1 MKPKLILIGVG
12 AALLITAVW
21 YFALWS
27 PKGEDLDKAKADLA
41 AQEQRASELSA
52 RLARLKKLEAN
63 ADVLERDRALLATA
77 IPTADQLDAFLL
89 QVNER
94 AARAG
99 VDLASIAPQQPAV
112 AAAAAAPGT
121 SSVGGPTPI
130 GLQMQVTGDYFAVLR
145 FLEQLR
151 DGERLVTVE
160 NFTLS
165 KNGEGNQMAASI
177 GGRMFIAPTVVIPT
191 ATPTTVPSA

>member
-12 AALLITAVW
+12 AALLISAVW

-41 AQEQRASELSA
+41 AQEQRASELEA

-77 IPTADQLDAFLL
+77 IPTADQLDTFLL

-99 VDLASIAPQQPAV
+99 VDFTSIAPQQPA
-112 AAAAAAPGT
+112 AATGAPGT
-121 SSVGGPTPI
+121 AAGGPTPV
-130 GLQMQVTGDYFAVLR
+130 GLQIQVTGDYFAILR

-160 NFTLS
+160 NFSLS
-165 KNGEGNQMAASI
+165 KGGEGNQMSASI
-177 GGRMFIAPTVVIPT
+177 GGRMFIAPTVVVPT

>member
-1 MKPKLILIGVG
+1 MKPRLILIGVG
-12 AALLITAVW
+12 AALVITAIW

-41 AQEQRASELSA
+41 AQEQRQSELTA

-77 IPTADQLDAFLL
+77 IPTADQLDTFLL

-94 AARAG
+94 ATRAG
-99 VDLASIAPQQPAV
+99 VNFTSIAPQQPAP
-112 AAAAAAPGT
+112 ASAAPGAAA
-121 SSVGGPTPI
+121 GGPTPV
-130 GLQMQVTGDYFAVLR
+130 GLQIQVGGDYFAILR
-145 FLEQLR
+145 FLEELR

-160 NFTLS
+160 NFSLS
-165 KNGEGNQMAASI
+165 KGGETNIMSASI
-177 GGRMFIAPTVVIPT
+177 SGRMFIAPTVVVPT
-191 ATPTTVPSA
+191 ATPTTTPSA

>member
-1 MKPKLILIGVG
+1 VKAKLILIGVG

-21 YFALWS
+21 FFALWS
-27 PKGEDLDKAKADLA
+27 PQGKKLDEAKAEQA
-41 AQEQRASELSA
+41 AAEQRASELNA
-52 RLARLKKLEAN
+52 RLTHLKKLEAN

-94 AARAG
+94 ATKAG
-99 VDLASIAPQQPAV
+99 VNFTSIAPQQPGG
-112 AAAAAAPGT
+112 AAAPGAAA
-121 SSVGGPTPI
+121 GPTPI
-130 GLQMQVTGDYFAVLR
+130 GLQMQVTGDYFAILR

-160 NFTLS
+160 NFSLS
-165 KNGEGNQMAASI
+165 KGGEGGAMSASI
-177 GGRMFIAPTVVIPT
+177 GGRMFIAPAVAVPA
-191 ATPTTVPSA
+191 ATPTTTPSA

>member
-1 MKPKLILIGVG
+1 MKPRLILIGV
-12 AALLITAVW
+12 AAAILITAVW

-41 AQEQRASELSA
+41 AQEQRASELQA
-52 RLARLKKLEAN
+52 RLAHLKKLEAN

-77 IPTADQLDAFLL
+77 IPTADQLDTFLL

-94 AARAG
+94 SARAG
-99 VDLASIAPQQPAV
+99 VDFVSIAPQQPA
-112 AAAAAAPGT
+112 AATGAPGAAT
-121 SSVGGPTPI
+121 AGGPTPVV
-130 GLQMQVTGDYFAVLR
+130 LQMQVTGDYFAILR

-160 NFTLS
+160 NFSLG
-165 KNGEGNQMAASI
+165 KGGEGNIMSASI
-177 GGRMFIAPTVVIPT
+177 GGRMFIAPTVVVPA
-191 ATPTTVPSA
+191 ATPTTTPSA

>member
-1 MKPKLILIGVG
+1 MKPKLILLGVG
-12 AALLITAVW
+12 AAILITAVW

-27 PKGEDLDKAKADLA
+27 PKGEDLDKARADLA

-52 RLARLKKLEAN
+52 RLVRLKKLEAN

-77 IPTADQLDAFLL
+77 IPTADQLDTFLL

-99 VDLASIAPQQPAV
+99 VDFTSIAPQQPAPG
-112 AAAAAAPGT
+112 AAAPGAA
-121 SSVGGPTPI
+121 VGPTPV
-130 GLQMQVTGDYFAVLR
+130 GLQMQVTGDYFAILR

-160 NFTLS
+160 NFSLS
-165 KNGEGNQMAASI
+165 KGGEGNQMSASI
-177 GGRMFIAPTVVIPT
+177 GGRMFIAPTVVVPT
-191 ATPTTVPSA
+191 ATPTTTPSA

>member
-1 MKPKLILIGVG
+1 MKPKLILTGVA

-27 PKGEDLDKAKADLA
+27 PKGKDLDKARADET

-77 IPTADQLDAFLL
+77 IPTADELDKFLL

-94 AARAG
+94 SARAG
-99 VDLASIAPQQPAV
+99 VDFVAIAPQQPT
-112 AAAAAAPGT
+112 AAAATPGAAT
-121 SSVGGPTPI
+121 VAGPTPV
-130 GLQMQVTGDYFAVLR
+130 GLQMQVTGDYFAILR

-160 NFTLS
+160 TLALS
-165 KNGEGNQMAASI
+165 KTEGPQMSAAI
-177 GGRMFIAPTVVIPT
+177 GGRMFIAPTVTVPT

>member
-77 IPTADQLDAFLL
+77 IPTADELDTFLL

-99 VDLASIAPQQPAV
+99 VEFTSIAPQQPA
-112 AAAAAAPGT
+112 AAAAAPGA
-121 SSVGGPTPI
+121 VAGGPTPV
-130 GLQMQVTGDYFAVLR
+130 GLQMQVSGDYFAILR

-160 NFTLS
+160 NFSLS
-165 KNGEGNQMAASI
+165 KGGEGNQLSASI
-177 GGRMFIAPTVVIPT
+177 GGRMFIAPTVVVPA
-191 ATPTTVPSA
+191 ATPTTTPSA

>member
-41 AQEQRASELSA
+41 AQEQRSSELQA
-52 RLARLKKLEAN
+52 RLTRLKKLEAN

-77 IPTADQLDAFLL
+77 LPTADELDRFLL
-89 QVNER
+89 SVNER
-94 AARAG
+94 SARAG
-99 VDLASIAPQQPAV
+99 VNFVSIAPQQPAG
-112 AAAAAAPGT
+112 AAGAPGAAP
-121 SSVGGPTPI
+121 GGPTPV
-130 GLQMQVTGDYFAVLR
+130 GLQMQVTGDYFAILR

-160 NFTLS
+160 NFSLS
-165 KNGEGNQMAASI
+165 KGGEGNQMSASI
-177 GGRMFIAPTVVIPT
+177 GGRMFIAPTVVVPT

>member
-1 MKPKLILIGVG
+1 MGVG

-27 PKGEDLDKAKADLA
+27 PKGDDLEKAKADLA
-41 AQEQRASELSA
+41 AETQRASELTA
-52 RLARLKKLEAN
+52 RLAHLKKLEAN

-77 IPTADQLDAFLL
+77 IPTADQLDTFLL

-99 VDLASIAPQQPAV
+99 VDFLSIAPQQPSIGAG
-112 AAAAAAPGT
+112 APT
-121 SSVGGPTPI
+121 DASGGPTPV
-130 GLQMQVTGDYFAVLR
+130 GLQLQVNGDYFAILR

-160 NFTLS
+160 SFSLS
-165 KNGEGNQMAASI
+165 KAGEGSVMSASI
-177 GGRMFIAPTVVIPT
+177 GGRMFIAPTVVLPAT
-191 ATPTTVPSA
+191 TPTTLPSA